1 MNQNPRQRRK
11 IKSQANILNVATQLL
26 ITKGIDNVSLRDIA
40 KHSDYSP
47 AGLYKLFDS
56 KAAIIK
62 AVLVR
67 HNEILME
74 RLEIVRSNIPH
85 SQRII
90 ELCIEYIRFSLEN
103 PAFLILLNNLPSGR
117 RSKQESIPANSPY
130 RIFYQAVK
138 DWIKGEN
145 IKVSKKYN
153 TEEITYALWAQIH
166 GMATL
171 RSSQLKDFE
180 ADFESAEQLTIEIFL
195 HGIKNWGQK

>member
-11 IKSQANILNVATQLL
+11 AKNQANILDVATQLL
-26 ITKGIDNVSLRDIA
+26 ITKGFDNVSLRDIA
-40 KHSDYSP
+40 KHADYSP

-67 HNEILME
+67 HNEMLME
-74 RLEIVRSNIPH
+74 RLESVQSDIPH
-85 SQRII
+85 TQRLIK
-90 ELCIEYIRFSLEN
+90 LCMEYIQFSLEN

-117 RSKQESIPANSPY
+117 SSKQEGIPAGSPY
-130 RIFYQAVK
+130 RVFYQAVK
-138 DWIKGEN
+138 DWIKSES
-145 IKVSKKYN
+145 IKVSNKYN
-153 TEEITYALWAQIH
+153 VEEITYALWAQIH

-180 ADFESAEQLTIEIFL
+180 ADFENANQLTFEIFL
-195 HGIKNWGQK
+195 YGIKNWE